1 MKTMLKH
8 GLSLLIAAIVY
19 AGCSVDYPSSSEKP
33 LPLITTSGT
42 ANFTKFVVAGNSL
55 TAGYQNGGLSE
66 QFQVNS
72 YGAQI
77 SRQLGLEHGGELGSD
92 FEQPLVD
99 DPGTSGIL
107 TLNLTTTKP
116 TAVTN
121 PSNSFINAAL
131 ARAYD
136 NLGIPGAFIYDFKNG
151 TSSAT
156 SWVAGVLGSSPNTL
170 FDAILRGSGSQFTQ
184 LQTLNP
190 TFIIWW
196 EGHNDIL
203 GYATNGAGLNGSFTA
218 ISGVPPY
225 TPRSQAEATGFGFP
239 STLNFPDMYTDALT
253 SVAGITGSEVI
264 TGNIPYVTSIPYFTF
279 LYPNPTV
286 LPVVDTLIL
295 SAVTGAK
302 GRLYYQETKDSIQYV
317 LLPASSV
324 FGSTSA
330 SIGDLNA
337 STPYGLHPLDPVS
350 GKYTLTFAEV
360 RSIKSII
367 DTYNSAIAAAATA
380 NGVTVVD
387 FNTIFNNIATTG
399 ISYPGGFVANAKFLS
414 GGLFSLDGVHPSS
427 HGYAVVANAFID
439 AINTQYGSDIPRINE
454 AKFLNTK

>member
-1 MKTMLKH
+1 MKTTLKH
-8 GLSLLIAAIVY
+8 GLSLLIAAMTIV
-19 AGCSVDYPSSSEKP
+19 GCSVDYPSTSEKA

-42 ANFTKFVVAGNSL
+42 ADFTKFVVVGNSL

-77 SRQLGLEHGGELGSD
+77 SRQLGIEDGGELGSD

-116 TAVTN
+116 TPVTT
-121 PSNSFINAAL
+121 PSNSFINATL

-136 NLGIPGAFIYDFKNG
+136 NLGIPGSFIYDFQSA
-151 TSSAT
+151 TSSAN

-170 FDAILRGSGSQFTQ
+170 FDAILRGSGSQYTQ
-184 LQTLNP
+184 LKSLQP

-203 GYATNGAGLNGSFTA
+203 GYATNGAGLNGVFTA
-218 ISGVPPY
+218 IPGVPPY
-225 TPRSQAEATGFGFP
+225 TPRNSTEAAAFGFP
-239 STLNFPDMYTDALT
+239 GTLNFTDMYTRAMD
-253 SVAGITGSEVI
+253 SVTAIAGADVI
-264 TGNIPYVTSIPYFTF
+264 TGNIPDVTAVPYFTA

-286 LPVVDTLIL
+286 LPKVDTLVT
-295 SAVTGAK
+295 SVVTGAK
-302 GRLYYQETKDSIQYV
+302 ARVYYQETKDSIQFV

-324 FGSTSA
+324 FGSTSTA
-330 SIGDLNA
+330 IGDGSGA
-337 STPYGLHPLDPVS
+337 TPYGLHPSDPVS

-360 RSIKSII
+360 RNIQSITA
-367 DTYNSAIAAAATA
+367 TYNAVIAAAAA
-380 NGVTVVD
+380 AKSVDVVD
-387 FNTIFNNIATTG
+387 FHSIFNTIATTG
-399 ISYPGGFVANAKFLS
+399 ITYPGGFVANAKFLS

-427 HGYAVVANAFID
+427 HGYAVVANSFID
-439 AINTQYGSDIPRINE
+439 AINTKYGSAIPRINE
-454 AKFLNTK
+454 AKFLNSK